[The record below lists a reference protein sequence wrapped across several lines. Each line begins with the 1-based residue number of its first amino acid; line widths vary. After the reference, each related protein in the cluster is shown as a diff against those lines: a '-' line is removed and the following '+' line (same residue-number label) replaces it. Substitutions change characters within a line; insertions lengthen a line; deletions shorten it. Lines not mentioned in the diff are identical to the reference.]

1 MVDYIA
7 NFIYSLI
14 RISTPIVFVALCS
27 TISEQAGLLNM
38 AAESMMLTSS
48 LAGVMFS
55 ALFNNVWLGILCG
68 MGCAVL
74 LALLLCFATFIMKVD
89 LYLMSISLNMSLMA
103 GTVFVVY
110 LATGT
115 KTTTAGVIQSLS
127 LPNVNIP
134 FIEDIPILGTILSGH
149 NLFTYISLVMVFVV
163 WFLLFRTKT
172 GLRIRASG
180 QNPRAVESV
189 GINPRKIYT
198 LSFVLAAAIGS
209 FGGMYLSMGY
219 QNFFIRNITA
229 NRGFIGMA
237 AATIGNGMPVG
248 ATVMSFVF
256 GLAYAVTNY
265 LKPYI
270 VDSYFLSALP
280 FLLIIVLYFIVSGY
294 RSGEEKRRLK
304 AARKKLE
311 EAAAAAEAQAA
322 AATANQ

>member
-14 RISTPIVFVALCS
+14 RISTPIIFVALCS

-74 LALLLCFATFIMKVD
+74 LALLLCFATFVMKVD

-115 KTTTAGVIQSLS
+115 KTTTAGVVQSLS

-237 AATIGNGMPVG
+237 ASTIGNGMPVG

-322 AATANQ
+322 AATAKP

>member
-209 FGGMYLSMGY
+209 LGGMYLSMGY

-237 AATIGNGMPVG
+237 ASTIGNGMPVG

-322 AATANQ
+322 AATASQ

>member
-209 FGGMYLSMGY
+209 LGGMYLSMGY

-237 AATIGNGMPVG
+237 ASTIGNGMPVG

>member
-311 EAAAAAEAQAA
+311 AAAAAAEAQAA

>member
-1 MVDYIA
+1 MLNYIT

-14 RISTPIVFVALCS
+14 RISTPLIFVALCS
-27 TISEQAGLLNM
+27 TISQQAGLLNM
-38 AAESMMLTSS
+38 AAEAMMLTSS

-55 ALFNNVWLGILCG
+55 AMFQNVWLGILCG
-68 MGCAVL
+68 MACSVL
-74 LALLLCFATFIMKVD
+74 LALFLCFASFVMKVD
-89 LYLMSISLNMSLMA
+89 LYLMSISLNMSLVA

-115 KTTTAGVIQSLS
+115 KNTTAGVIQSLS

-134 FIEDIPILGTILSGH
+134 IIQDIPIIGAIFSGH
-149 NLFTYISLVMVFVV
+149 NLFTYIALVMVIVV
-163 WFLLFRTKT
+163 WFLLFRTKL

-198 LSFVLAAAIGS
+198 LAFVLAAAIGS
-209 FGGMYLSMGY
+209 LGGMYLSMGY
-219 QNFFIRNITA
+219 NNFFIRNMTA
-229 NRGFIGMA
+229 NRGFVGMA

-248 ATVMSFVF
+248 ATVMSFFF
-256 GLAYAVTNY
+256 GLAYAITNY

-280 FLLIIVLYFIVSGY
+280 FLLIIVLYFIVSAY
-294 RSGEEKRRLK
+294 RSMEEERRLK
-304 AARKKLE
+304 VARMKL
-311 EAAAAAEAQAA
+311 AEAEASEQKAQA
-322 AATANQ
+322 Q